1 MNTNDTF
8 LNLYKRLEN
17 MLENIYP
24 RRGSDSAFW
33 LRENE
38 LKRSDILS
46 KRKRAEIY
54 SIARQ
59 VRNILSHNE
68 INLSSPFVVS
78 DELIDFL
85 KEEIALLEN
94 EKLAIDIAVP
104 FDKLL
109 FATLDDNLKCIADQ
123 MIKRSITNVPILDGR
138 RVIGILSGN
147 VFIKM
152 LTEER
157 KVELDSNTTINDIIF
172 YTGLSKHNGVRYE
185 FVSANTRLDDLA
197 KRFKRNS
204 SGKTELIIVTKNGN
218 QAEAILGVISP
229 HSVLEENT

>member
-1 MNTNDTF
+1 MNINDTF

-17 MLENIYP
+17 MLEDIYP

-33 LRENE
+33 LKENE
-38 LKRSDILS
+38 LKKSDLLS

-54 SIARQ
+54 NIARQ

-68 INLSSPFVVS
+68 INLSSPFIVS

-85 KEEIALLEN
+85 KKEITLLEN
-94 EKLAIDIAVP
+94 EKLALDIAVP

-109 FATLDDNLKCIADQ
+109 FATVDDNLKSIASQ
-123 MIKRSITNVPILDGR
+123 MLKRSISNVPILNGR
-138 RVIGILSGN
+138 RVIGILNGN

-152 LTEER
+152 LTEEN
-157 KVELDSNTTINDIIF
+157 EISLDSNTTINDILF
-172 YTGLSKHNGVRYE
+172 YTGLNKYSSIRYE
-185 FVSANTRLDDLA
+185 FVAANTRLDDLA

-218 QAEAILGVISP
+218 QGEAILGVISP
-229 HSVLEENT
+229 HSVLEENS